1 VATLQR
7 CFQPQAGP
15 GSGRL
20 DRNRKGKTLSNA
32 DVTLLLCMAAACAR
46 DGAERLEPPT
56 AAGITNCWTTYDLA
70 AFNFLSVIT
79 DNDRCYVPAGAF
91 KELEALFIQ
100 VRLLER

>member
-1 VATLQR
+1 
-7 CFQPQAGP
+7 
-15 GSGRL
+15 
-20 DRNRKGKTLSNA
+20 
-32 DVTLLLCMAAACAR
+32 
-46 DGAERLEPPT
+46 
-56 AAGITNCWTTYDLA
+56 LA